1 MTTHKV
7 LWVVPRSFL
16 PVCDGASRANA
27 SLLKSFLS
35 ACQLR
40 QIDCKVTL
48 VLFITDLD
56 QADSLRDL
64 YLNEFSIEEVVF
76 CRKNILARG
85 LKRISQVLKS
95 FFTSSPLTAS
105 FFDLNDNLNKLVE
118 LRDKSFDF
126 VLCDGLHTFCAVRD
140 IFSRSQ
146 FIYRSHNVEYDL
158 WNLEN
163 TNFLSHFIL
172 SSQKKKMKSLEFE
185 ILQKAKAI
193 WTISNEDRDKYIED
207 LSDENQSSDISSKV
221 KFIPMGLD
229 FKQRDLNS
237 SKRDNDRLHFLFLGK
252 LDWHPN
258 QEGLLWFLR
267 SVAPY
272 LNENIEISIVGK
284 GYFPIDD
291 FSELSHVHF
300 LGFVESLDALYE
312 QCDACLIPIFS
323 GSGTRI
329 KVIESLAA
337 GVPLISTSFGIQGS
351 GMDHTHCLISNVA
364 QTWIDT
370 LNSWDR
376 TEGESRALKAQ
387 TDLKPLYS
395 GQLLQEALS
404 NLLVE

>member
-1 MTTHKV
+1 MTTHNV

-35 ACQLR
+35 ACKQR
-40 QIDCKVTL
+40 QIACKVTL
-48 VLFITDLD
+48 VLFVTDFD
-56 QADSLRDL
+56 EVDSLKKL
-64 YLNEFSIEEVVF
+64 YLNEFSVEEVVF
-76 CRKNILARG
+76 CRKNILASG
-85 LKRISQVLKS
+85 LKRIAQVFKS

-105 FFDLNDNLNKLVE
+105 FFNLKDNLNKLVE

-126 VLCDGLHTFCAVRD
+126 VLCDGLHTFCGVRE
-140 IFSRSQ
+140 IFNRSK

-163 TNFLSHFIL
+163 TNFISHFIL
-172 SSQKKKMKSLEFE
+172 NSQKKKMKTLEFE
-185 ILQKAKAI
+185 ILKKSKAV

-207 LSDENQSSDISSKV
+207 LIEENRSNEISSKIE
-221 KFIPMGLD
+221 FIPMGLD
-229 FKQRDLNS
+229 FKQQTLYNL
-237 SKRDNDRLHFLFLGK
+237 KRENDRLHFLFLGK

-258 QEGLLWFLR
+258 HEGLLWFLR
-267 SVAPY
+267 SVAPH
-272 LNENIEISIVGK
+272 LNENIDISIVGK
-284 GYFPIDD
+284 GYFPVEE
-291 FSELSHVHF
+291 FSDLKRVHF
-300 LGFVESLDALYE
+300 LGFVESLDDLYE

-351 GMDHTHCLISNVA
+351 GMNSTHCLISDDA
-364 QTWIDT
+364 QNWIDS

-376 TEGESRALKAQ
+376 IEGISRAIKAQ
-387 TDLKPLYS
+387 SDLKPLYS